1 MYVRTTVLERVLRFV
16 WKCMC
21 VSVRET
27 ERERERESERER
39 KWTSRVEGKKVLSGQ
54 KNESRKGK

>member
-21 VSVRET
+21 VSVRERQ
-27 ERERERESERER
+27 RERERERER
-39 KWTSRVEGKKVLSGQ
+39 KWTSRVEGKNVLSDQ